1 MVNAVC
7 KAEQPGREPT
17 GGCSHRFTGA
27 EEVQFDNSM
36 ETRNGV
42 RLGDDCNRRMA
53 NYFLNRSSNALRALL
68 GRLEV
73 NPPEAGAD
81 ETATAV
87 GAVSFSIVVRG
98 A

>member
-1 MVNAVC
+1 MNAVC
-7 KAEQPGREPT
+7 KADHAGRKPT
-17 GGCSHRFTGA
+17 GGYSQRFIGA
-27 EEVQFDNSM
+27 EEVQFDNGM